1 LLRVRLLRLHE
12 EEHIVLLTMHHI
24 VSDGW
29 SGEVLIQELAAL
41 YGAFSQQRSSP
52 LSDLPIQYA
61 DFAHWQCQWMR
72 GEVLDQQLAYWK
84 EQLAGSS
91 PVLELPT
98 DRPRSTART
107 LRGATQS
114 IQLPRELSEALIAL
128 SRREGV
134 TLFMTLLAAFQ
145 TLLHRYSGQ
154 DDIVVGSPVAG
165 RTQSEI
171 EGLIGFFVNTLV
183 LRADFSGDPSFREIL
198 QQIRKVCLDAY
209 AHQDLPYEKLVEELH
224 PERGSN
230 RHAFFQ
236 VWFQLAEKPIQE
248 LKLLDITLSPLE
260 IDAVFSEFDLWFQII
275 KEKDNL
281 KADMHY
287 STDLF
292 NADTIVRILEHFRN
306 LLEDLVTYPETGLSA
321 LSMLTSEE
329 NEQLISGFN
338 ADLDV

>member
-1 LLRVRLLRLHE
+1 
-12 EEHIVLLTMHHI
+12 
-24 VSDGW
+24 
-29 SGEVLIQELAAL
+29 
-41 YGAFSQQRSSP
+41 
-52 LSDLPIQYA
+52 
-61 DFAHWQCQWMR
+61 
-72 GEVLDQQLAYWK
+72 
-84 EQLAGSS
+84 
-91 PVLELPT
+91 
-98 DRPRSTART
+98 
-107 LRGATQS
+107 
-114 IQLPRELSEALIAL
+114 
-128 SRREGV
+128 
-134 TLFMTLLAAFQ
+134 
-145 TLLHRYSGQ
+145 LHRYSGQ